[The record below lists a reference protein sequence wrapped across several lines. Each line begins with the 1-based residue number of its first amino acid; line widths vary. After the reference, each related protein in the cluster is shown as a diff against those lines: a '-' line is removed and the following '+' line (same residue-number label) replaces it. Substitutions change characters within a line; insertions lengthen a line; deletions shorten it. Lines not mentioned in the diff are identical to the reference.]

1 MGFRALSVQINMLY
15 YVYRITAKLQDSKI
29 RVILESRSSQR
40 DNAAFTLI
48 SVFLAPITQNKFIAW
63 FLKLTRFSF

>member
-1 MGFRALSVQINMLY
+1 MGFRALSVQIKMLC

-48 SVFLAPITQNKFIAW
+48 SVFLAPINPNKFIAW
-63 FLKLTRFSF
+63 LLKLTRFSF